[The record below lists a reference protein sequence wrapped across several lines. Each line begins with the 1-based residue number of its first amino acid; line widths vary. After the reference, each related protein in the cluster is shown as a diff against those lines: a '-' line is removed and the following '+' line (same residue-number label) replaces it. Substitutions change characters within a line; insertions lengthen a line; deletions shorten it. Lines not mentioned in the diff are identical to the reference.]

1 MFQRIGRLSARMTEL
16 GPMASWLDTALAKVI
31 ADLGRARSLVSG
43 AMARLLDAFARLREQ
58 LAEERALYEAALL
71 EVNGTAG
78 GSGLVGAL
86 RDVLARFVEDMIRI
100 SASSVKLMIEVES
113 LRGHTS
119 KVAARG
125 QQIENIA
132 STTRM
137 LSLNARIEAQRIG
150 SSGAV
155 FRVVADEIKALAR
168 ESGELS
174 KTIRDALAVQSASLA
189 KTSVEVSQLAS
200 YDLDHVVASHKTL
213 DSTIAKLTA
222 MSAASLE
229 ILARIQAEVDAAL
242 QALHF
247 EDALSQLLQSIT
259 EKLEAVRTACRSG
272 DVAQLAD
279 LEARS
284 GGAAAV
290 RFP

>member
-1 MFQRIGRLSARMTEL
+1 
-16 GPMASWLDTALAKVI
+16 MASWLDTALARVI

-43 AMARLLDAFARLREQ
+43 AMSRLLDAFARLREQ
-58 LAEERALYEAALL
+58 LSEERALYEAALL

-86 RDVLARFVEDMIRI
+86 RDVLARFVEDMVRI

-155 FRVVADEIKALAR
+155 FRVVADEIKTLAR

-200 YDLDHVVASHKTL
+200 YDLDHVVSSHKNL

-229 ILARIQAEVDAAL
+229 ILARIQVEVDAAL
-242 QALHF
+242 QALQF